1 MEFHI
6 KNMVCDRCIAAVQSV
21 FEQAGFRDASVALG
35 LVTVQEAMDQ
45 ESVRNIDRAL
55 EQLGFERVTDPDES
69 LVEEVKAFLIKI
81 IQQGNLGELKETWS
95 TLLAQELGR
104 DYADISSRF
113 SQNNNLTIEHFI
125 ITQKVEKAKE
135 LLALGEMNASEIAYF
150 LGYSSAAHFSNQFK
164 KATGFTPVQFSK
176 SPERFALRKKLDQ
189 IM

>member
-1 MEFHI
+1 MEIHI

-21 FEQAGFRDASVALG
+21 FEQSGFQNTSVSLG
-35 LVTVQEAMDQ
+35 LVKVPEVLNA
-45 ESVRNIDRAL
+45 ELILKIDASL

-69 LVEEVKAFLIKI
+69 LVEEVKAFLIRI

-95 TLLAQELGR
+95 VMLSQELNR
-104 DYADISSRF
+104 DYADLSSRF

-125 ITQKVEKAKE
+125 ITQKIEKAKE
-135 LLALGEMNASEIAYF
+135 LLALGEMNAGEIAYF

-164 KATGFTPVQFSK
+164 KATGFTPLQFSK
-176 SPERFALRKKLDQ
+176 SPERFALRRKLDQ